1 IKLEVFMGINDILNK
16 IDSKKE
22 ENAEAEIQNKQMQ
35 SDNESFLRELV
46 INLAP
51 MVKEYEEK
59 LSEKGIKVKADIGLQ
74 SISFELKFNDGG
86 HWNLLLAPTL
96 DSTGRFSFT
105 SSCTNDDGRPYT
117 STNGSTYGKTNWQD
131 EMFFEKLDKHI
142 EDFIYYSD
150 RHGGF

>member
-1 IKLEVFMGINDILNK
+1 MGINDILNK

-35 SDNESFLRELV
+35 SDNEFFLRELV

-74 SISFELKFNDGG
+74 YISFKLKFNDGG
-86 HWNLLLAPTL
+86 HWDLLLAPTL
-96 DSTGRFSFT
+96 DSNGRFSFT
-105 SSCTNDDGRPYT
+105 KSYTNDDGRPYT
-117 STNGSTYGKTNWQD
+117 SSNGSTYGEANWQD
-131 EMFFEKLDKHI
+131 EIFFEALDKHI